1 MLETWSS
8 LSRYGGNLILVQLL
22 GYHIFFFHSTLALI
36 CILSSILKAACK
48 CTGLVHCTSS
58 QHVEC
63 FSRCCWARWSNDL
76 NNDLTCWGV
85 RRFHKTHVESWLRIF
100 GYAGH
105 CACVGST
112 CWACCANA
120 LDFVEPRMDD
130 CETRKLLSRVELKLW
145 PVSNLN
151 QQDSTPL
158 NRVFKCAQLVELNM
172 LTACTVD
179 KSSAFARSLK
189 NET

>member
-1 MLETWSS
+1 MWSS

-22 GYHIFFFHSTLALI
+22 GYHTFFFHNTLALI
-36 CILSSILKAACK
+36 CILSSTPKAACK
-48 CTGLVHCTSS
+48 CTGFVHCTSS

-63 FSRCCWARWSNDL
+63 LLRCCWARLSNDRPQQWL
-76 NNDLTCWGV
+76 NMLRSPKISQRLMLNHGWESLDTLGTARGWAQ
-85 RRFHKTHVESWLRIF
+85 HVER
-100 GYAGH
+100 
-105 CACVGST
+105 
-112 CWACCANA
+112 CCANA

-130 CETRKLLSRVELKLW
+130 RETRKILSSVELRLW

-179 KSSAFARSLK
+179 KSIAFARSLK